1 MSASVFA
8 SVTFL
13 KIQEFA
19 RRPVSE
25 QARLRAQLAA
35 VVAVTAADIEPARR
49 IVLEASDGV
58 AVVVLGDPAG
68 ALRLAQRALAAVA
81 AGLPLSAGLNHGAV
95 QLADSSNDNKAGGK
109 AGGNGTR
116 ASGKG
121 GGKGGKAGRGEGM
134 AGDGIAVAASVA
146 EFATPPRLLASR
158 AFREALAD
166 AAPGLEASLAPAGTF
181 TDPGLRAHELFR
193 PDARAAQ
200 RREWRYAGACVAS
213 ALVLLGGGIGARVA
227 IEGRQPFMDSV
238 AAKYRGATAR
248 GHDYWR
254 ALVQRVKF

>member
-1 MSASVFA
+1 MSTSVFA

-35 VVAVTAADIEPARR
+35 VVAVTAAEIEPARR

-58 AVVVLGDPAG
+58 AVLLLGDPPE
-68 ALRLAQRALAAVA
+68 ALRLAERALTAVA

-95 QLADSSNDNKAGGK
+95 QIAEGAG
-109 AGGNGTR
+109 ANGGR
-116 ASGKG
+116 GKG
-121 GGKGGKAGRGEGM
+121 RKRSGEGM

-158 AFREALAD
+158 AFRDALAD
-166 AAPGLEASLAPAGTF
+166 AAPGAEAALVPAGTF
-181 TDPGLRAHELFR
+181 TDTGLRAHELFR
-193 PDARAAQ
+193 PDPRALP

-213 ALVLLGGGIGARVA
+213 ALVLLAGGIGARIA
-227 IEGRQPFMDSV
+227 IEGREPFMNSMS
-238 AAKYRGATAR
+238 AKVQTASR
-248 GHDYWR
+248 QGQGYWHS
-254 ALVQRVKF
+254 LIKRVGF

>member
-35 VVAVTAADIEPARR
+35 VVAVTAAELEPARR

-58 AVVVLGDPAG
+58 AVLVLGDPPA
-68 ALRLAQRALAAVA
+68 ALRLAERALTAVA

-95 QLADSSNDNKAGGK
+95 QIAES
-109 AGGNGTR
+109 GN
-116 ASGKG
+116 
-121 GGKGGKAGRGEGM
+121 GGKGGKGRKARSGEGM

-158 AFREALAD
+158 AFRDALAD
-166 AAPGLEASLAPAGTF
+166 AAPGAEAALVPAGTF
-181 TDPGLRAHELFR
+181 TDTGLRAHELFR
-193 PDARAAQ
+193 PDARALA
-200 RREWRYAGACVAS
+200 RRDWRYAGACVAS
-213 ALVLLGGGIGARVA
+213 ALLLLAGGIGARIA
-227 IEGRQPFMDSV
+227 IEGREPFMNSMS
-238 AAKYRGATAR
+238 AKVQSASRQGQ
-248 GHDYWR
+248 GYWHSLIKR
-254 ALVQRVKF
+254 AGF

>member
-1 MSASVFA
+1 MAASVFA

-35 VVAVTAADIEPARR
+35 VVAVTAAEIDPARR
-49 IVLEASDGV
+49 IVLDASDGV
-58 AVVVLGDPAG
+58 AVVVLGDPPA
-68 ALRLAQRALAAVA
+68 ALRLAERALAAVA

-95 QLADSSNDNKAGGK
+95 QIAENPNP
-109 AGGNGTR
+109 
-116 ASGKG
+116 
-121 GGKGGKAGRGEGM
+121 GRGRKRSGEGM

-158 AFREALAD
+158 AFRDALAD
-166 AAPGLEASLAPAGTF
+166 AAPGAESALVPAGTL
-181 TDPGLRAHELFR
+181 TDAGLRAHELFR
-193 PDARAAQ
+193 PDARAPA

-213 ALVLLGGGIGARVA
+213 ALVLLAGGLGARIA
-227 IEGRQPFMDSV
+227 IEGREPFMDAM
-238 AAKYRGATAR
+238 AAKYQSASRQGQ
-248 GHDYWR
+248 GYWR
-254 ALVQRVKF
+254 SLIRRVGF